1 MKGHVT
7 LVALLVLASAA
18 ASAQPAPIRLTV
30 ADAITRGLEHS
41 HRLAEVRAREEGAR
55 AAVDSAAAATKP
67 IVGATASYSRTNHV
81 TEFSFPQP
89 NGTRLVV
96 YPDVPDNFISRIA
109 FQWPI
114 YTAGRTDALERAAAA
129 EATAIASDI
138 DIARADLRF
147 EITRAYWAAVTARE
161 TLRVLEESTARVE
174 SQLRDAR
181 QRFDV
186 GLIPPNEVT
195 TLAAQRARERAQL
208 IEAGNLRD
216 AALIDLRRLIG
227 ADADAVIDLVDPIAQ
242 PAPAVPAAAPTAV
255 ESALKA
261 RPELRALS
269 ARLMGAE
276 LRQQAAAASNK
287 PTINLTGGVDYANPN
302 PRIFPRKAEWQESW
316 DVGVNVNWSVFD
328 FGRSKAQIAE
338 AAAAAKA
345 TRARIAELES
355 VVSADVR
362 QRLLDR
368 ESAHAIVAASDE
380 AVNSAVEARR
390 VIADRFGAGVAT
402 STDVIVAQVAQLETE
417 LARTRALANLR
428 LAEAR
433 LERTIGGP
441 R

>member
-227 ADADAVIDLVDPIAQ
+227 ADADAVI
-242 PAPAVPAAAPTAV
+242 
-255 ESALKA
+255 
-261 RPELRALS
+261 
-269 ARLMGAE
+269 
-276 LRQQAAAASNK
+276 
-287 PTINLTGGVDYANPN
+287 
-302 PRIFPRKAEWQESW
+302 
-316 DVGVNVNWSVFD
+316 
-328 FGRSKAQIAE
+328 
-338 AAAAAKA
+338 
-345 TRARIAELES
+345 
-355 VVSADVR
+355 
-362 QRLLDR
+362 
-368 ESAHAIVAASDE
+368 
-380 AVNSAVEARR
+380 
-390 VIADRFGAGVAT
+390 
-402 STDVIVAQVAQLETE
+402 
-417 LARTRALANLR
+417 
-428 LAEAR
+428 
-433 LERTIGGP
+433 
-441 R
+441 